1 MELEKT
7 VTIISVFQT
16 KQSKVVHF
24 VGKKKTKEEIESA
37 LCDYFIEKEK
47 QNSIERIQQLLNSY
61 SMNSWNIRKK
71 KLVQE
76 Q

>member
-16 KQSKVVHF
+16 KQSKGVHF
-24 VGKKKTKEEIESA
+24 VGKRKPKK
-37 LCDYFIEKEK
+37 K
-47 QNSIERIQQLLNSY
+47 QNLHYVIILLKKKNRIPLERIQQLLNSY